1 MRIGS
6 YLTLVILTSLLGGL
20 ALAGYFFSEHN
31 KNAEL
36 TGLAS
41 ADKLSQKDIVRLN
54 DGISVLLLN
63 TDQILGSDNEFI
75 IPSTLSQFTELIDL
89 CDSNLAQFLEGT
101 PATKSEQDSIE
112 QLLEE
117 LVLGKQQGV
126 ILKPHHEVTLD
137 LLKTNEASE
146 LLIQRSKVLRY
157 KFYAVRTALAQ
168 LSQIVQS
175 TSRLG
180 DMSAIE
186 RSRRLA
192 QLYDESLD
200 SSDTLFFATE
210 QLDVFMELNSMHS
223 HQIAETRQAATR
235 RNLAIATGFYLLMVI
250 CVWGW
255 CQSAISSPLKAL
267 NDAARMA
274 TEENEQFNVRR
285 SGPREVRE
293 LEHSIN
299 RFVASLEEA
308 RDDALEASKMKGEF
322 LANMSHELRT
332 PLNAIIGYSEML
344 MEDAEDLGEEM
355 FVEDLQKIEGAGK
368 HLLALIS
375 DVLDLSKIEA
385 GKMELYEEEFSIGG
399 LVQEVEATVQSLI
412 SKNSNQFAVEMAEDI
427 GEMKGDLTK
436 TRQILF
442 NFISNAAKF
451 TKQGDIT
458 LQVSRQVG
466 ISSDWVLFSVVDTGI
481 GMTAEQLDKLF
492 EKFTQADSSTT
503 RKYGGTGLGLAL
515 CWEFSHMMGGEIT
528 VESQPDA
535 GTTFTVRLPT
545 NMESRTEVETQRGFK
560 ASDLVLIIDDDKT
573 VHDLLRR
580 NLLKMGFNIESA
592 YSGRDGIYQAEKLNP
607 AVIILDV
614 MMPGMD
620 GWDVLK
626 VLNDHESL
634 SRIPVIMLT
643 MVDDKKR
650 GYAMGVGGYL
660 RKPVRR
666 EELVTLLD
674 KYVDR
679 NLKPDVLVVE
689 DEPHMRE
696 LLRRNLEDLQCSIRE
711 CENGLRAIEEYG
723 KKRPDLIILDLMMPE
738 MDGFEF
744 VEYLREHHKQWTPV
758 VVMTAK
764 EITAEDRQ
772 RLNGAVEVLLTKD
785 NVGQQRLE
793 GVVEWLLCDW
803 QQTDNSSN
811 RIMT

>member
-20 ALAGYFFSEHN
+20 ALAGFFFSEH
-31 KNAEL
+31 KINADL
-36 TGLAS
+36 TSSAS
-41 ADKLSQKDIVRLN
+41 TDKLVQKDIARLN

-63 TDQILGSDNEFI
+63 TDQILGGDNEFI
-75 IPSTLSQFTELIDL
+75 IPSTLEQFTALIDL
-89 CDSNLAQFLEGT
+89 CDANLAQLTEGSLV
-101 PATKSEQDSIE
+101 AESAKESMEQ
-112 QLLEE
+112 QLEE
-117 LVLGKQQGV
+117 LVSRKQQGV
-126 ILKPHHEVTLD
+126 ILKPNHEVVQE
-137 LLKTNEASE
+137 LLESSEASE
-146 LLIQRSKVLRY
+146 LLRQPSKVLRY
-157 KFYAVRTALAQ
+157 KFYAVRTSLLK
-168 LSQIVQS
+168 LSQIIENA
-175 TSRLG
+175 SRLG
-180 DMSAIE
+180 QLSASE
-186 RSRRLA
+186 RSSKIS
-192 QLYDESLD
+192 QLYEESLD

-210 QLDVFMELNSMHS
+210 QLSVLMEVTSMHS
-223 HQIAETRQAATR
+223 QQLVEKRKSTTRT
-235 RNLAIATGFYLLMVI
+235 NFSIATAFYLLAVML
-250 CVWGW
+250 VWAW
-255 CQSAISSPLKAL
+255 CQSSISSPLKTL

-274 TEENEQFNVRR
+274 TEENEQFNVRE

-293 LEHSIN
+293 LEHSVN
-299 RFVASLEEA
+299 LFVASLEEA
-308 RDDALEASKMKGEF
+308 RDKALEASKMKGEF

-344 MEDAEDLGEEM
+344 MEDAQDLGEEM

-375 DVLDLSKIEA
+375 DILDLSKIEA
-385 GKMELYEEEFSIGG
+385 GKMDLYEEEFSISE

-412 SKNSNQFAVEMAEDI
+412 SKNSNQFAVEMAADI
-427 GEMKGDLTK
+427 GQMKGDLTK
-436 TRQILF
+436 IRQILF
-442 NFISNAAKF
+442 NFISNSAKF
-451 TKQGDIT
+451 TKQGKIT
-458 LQVSRQVG
+458 VQVTRQSG
-466 ISSDWVLFSVVDTGI
+466 IPSDWILLSVVDTGI

-503 RKYGGTGLGLAL
+503 RKFGGTGLGLAL
-515 CWEFSHMMGGEIT
+515 CWEFAHMMGGEVS
-528 VESQPDA
+528 VESQPDI
-535 GTTFTVRLPT
+535 GSTFTVRLPT
-545 NMESRTEVETQRGFK
+545 KIESQSEVNPSRGLK
-560 ASDLVLIIDDDKT
+560 ASDLVLVIDDDKT
-573 VHDLLRR
+573 VHDLLQR
-580 NLLKMGFNIESA
+580 NLLKMGFNVESA

-626 VLNDHESL
+626 VLNDHEEL

-650 GYAMGVGGYL
+650 GYAMGVAGYL
-660 RKPVRR
+660 RKPARR
-666 EELVTLLD
+666 EDLVTLLD

-689 DEPHMRE
+689 DDPQMRD

-711 CENGLRAIEEYG
+711 SENGLRAIEEYG
-723 KKRPDLIILDLMMPE
+723 QKRPDLIILDLMMPE

-744 VEYLREHHKQWTPV
+744 VEYLREHHEQWTPI

-772 RLNGAVEVLLTKD
+772 RLNGAVEILLTKD
-785 NVGQQRLE
+785 NLRQQKLE

-803 QQTDNSSN
+803 QQTLNQSN
-811 RIMT
+811 KLIP

>member
-20 ALAGYFFSEHN
+20 ALAGFFFSEHN

-41 ADKLSQKDIVRLN
+41 ADKLIQKDIVRLN

-75 IPSTLSQFTELIDL
+75 IPSTLEQFTELINL
-89 CDSNLAQFLEGT
+89 CDANLAQFPEGI
-101 PATKSEQDSIE
+101 PATKSEQESIE

-117 LVLGKQQGV
+117 LVLKRQQGV
-126 ILKPHHEVTLD
+126 VLKPHHEVTLE
-137 LLKTNEASE
+137 LLNTNEASE
-146 LLIQRSKVLRY
+146 ILVQASKVLRY
-157 KFYAVRTALAQ
+157 KFYSVRTALSQ

-175 TSRLG
+175 TTGLSDL
-180 DMSAIE
+180 STSE
-186 RSRRLA
+186 RSRKLS
-192 QLYDESLD
+192 QLYDKSLD

-210 QLDVFMELNSMHS
+210 QLAVLMELTSMHS
-223 HQIAETRQAATR
+223 QQLAEKGQSATR
-235 RNLAIATGFYLLMVI
+235 VNFTIATAFYLLTVML
-250 CVWGW
+250 VWAW
-255 CQSAISSPLKAL
+255 CQSSISSPLKTL
-267 NDAARMA
+267 NHAARLA
-274 TEENEQFNVRR
+274 TEENEEFNVRE

-293 LEHSIN
+293 LEQSIN
-299 RFVASLEEA
+299 LFVASLEEA

-344 MEDAEDLGEEM
+344 MEDAENLGEEM

-375 DVLDLSKIEA
+375 DILDLSKIEA
-385 GKMELYEEEFSIGG
+385 GKMDLYEEEFSISD
-399 LVQEVEATVQSLI
+399 LVREVESTVQSLI
-412 SKNSNQFAVEMAEDI
+412 SKNSNQFAVELAEDI
-427 GEMKGDLTK
+427 GRMKGDLTK

-442 NFISNAAKF
+442 NFISNSAKF
-451 TKQGDIT
+451 TKQGAIT
-458 LQVSRQVG
+458 LRVSRQAG
-466 ISSDWVLFSVVDTGI
+466 IPSDWILFSVVDTGI

-515 CWEFSHMMGGEIT
+515 CWEFAHMMGGEIT

-545 NMESRTEVETQRGFK
+545 KLESRSEVESQSGLK
-560 ASDLVLIIDDDKT
+560 ASDLVLIIDDDNT

-580 NLLKMGFNIESA
+580 NLLKIGFNVESA

-626 VLNDHESL
+626 VLNDHEEL

-650 GYAMGVGGYL
+650 GYAMGVAGYL
-660 RKPVRR
+660 RKPARR

-689 DEPHMRE
+689 DDPQIRE

-711 CENGLRAIEEYG
+711 SENGLRAIEEYG
-723 KKRPDLIILDLMMPE
+723 QKRPDLIILDLMMPE

-744 VEYLREHHKQWTPV
+744 VEYLREHHEQWTPI
-758 VVMTAK
+758 VVMTGK

-772 RLNGAVEVLLTKD
+772 RLNGAVEILLTKD
-785 NVGQQRLE
+785 NFRQQEIE

-803 QQTDNSSN
+803 QQSGDRSS
-811 RIMT
+811 RAMT